1 MLPSTLPCCYL
12 KSPTETHDSN
22 LCSLIPRVMERMHC
36 RYISLCYVTISLC
49 YVRITLNSIGNFCA
63 PSLGHSVTYGRIPVC
78 YKVMYG
84 VVHLVRDDC
93 MMASE
98 VLRFS
103 VLSE

>member
-1 MLPSTLPCCYL
+1 ML
-12 KSPTETHDSN
+12 
-22 LCSLIPRVMERMHC
+22 
-36 RYISLCYVTISLC
+36 
-49 YVRITLNSIGNFCA
+49 
-63 PSLGHSVTYGRIPVC
+63 PSLGHSVAYGRIPVC

-84 VVHLVRDDC
+84 AGHLVRDDC